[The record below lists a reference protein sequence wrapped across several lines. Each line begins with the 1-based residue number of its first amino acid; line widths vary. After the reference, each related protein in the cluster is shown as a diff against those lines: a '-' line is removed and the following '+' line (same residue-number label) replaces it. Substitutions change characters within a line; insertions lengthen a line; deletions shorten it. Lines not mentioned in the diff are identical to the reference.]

1 MRRLRLWGGLWWQF
15 RREAKMVWAML
26 RNPATPPAAK
36 LVAILGLLYLVSPL
50 DLISDL
56 IPVLGW
62 LDDGIVL
69 LLLLKLAYRLL
80 PPELY
85 AQLRARAASRSR

>member
-1 MRRLRLWGGLWWQF
+1 MRRLGLWGSLWWQF

-36 LVAILGLLYLVSPL
+36 AVAILGLIYLVSPV
-50 DLISDL
+50 DLISDF
-56 IPVLGW
+56 IPILGW

-69 LLLLKLAYRLL
+69 MLLLKLAYRLL

-85 AQLRARAASRSR
+85 VQLRERAARRSR

>member
-15 RREAKMVWAML
+15 RREAKMVWALL
-26 RNPATPPAAK
+26 RNPATPPAARV
-36 LVAILGLLYLVSPL
+36 VALLGLIYLVSPL
-50 DLISDL
+50 DLIPDW

-80 PPELY
+80 PPALY
-85 AQLRARAASRSR
+85 AQLREQAAARSR

>member
-26 RNPATPPAAK
+26 RNPATPPAARA
-36 LVAILGLLYLVSPL
+36 LAILGLIYLVSPL
-50 DLISDL
+50 DLIPDW

-80 PPELY
+80 PPALY
-85 AQLRARAASRSR
+85 AQLRARAAARSR

>member
-15 RREAKMVWAML
+15 RREVRMVWALL
-26 RNPATPPAAK
+26 RNPATPKSARA
-36 LVAILGLLYLVSPL
+36 LAILGLIYLISPL
-50 DLISDL
+50 DLIPDW

-80 PPELY
+80 PPALY
-85 AQLRARAASRSR
+85 AQLREQVAARSR